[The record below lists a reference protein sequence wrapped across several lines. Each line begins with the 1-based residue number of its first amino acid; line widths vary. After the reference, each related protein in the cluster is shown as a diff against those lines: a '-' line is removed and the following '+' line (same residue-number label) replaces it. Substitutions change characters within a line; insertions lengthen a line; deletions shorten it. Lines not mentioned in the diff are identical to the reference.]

1 MFTPSSHDVRRFFC
15 EALRK
20 RRAGEILTPMDAIAA
35 DWIEQHPEY
44 HDELGNAEE
53 AVARDYAVEGGK
65 PNPFLHLSMHLS
77 ITEQVAANATK
88 TRQRQQQGRGRG
100 RGQQG
105 RRRCGRQFQAGVGA
119 ARSDAQGVMP
129 ASSAEA
135 TM

>member
-35 DWIEQHPEY
+35 DWIDQHPEY
-44 HDELGNAEE
+44 HAELEDAEE

-77 ITEQVAANATK
+77 ITEQLSSTSRAASAPPSRRWPRASASTMPTTRSWNAW
-88 TRQRQQQGRGRG
+88 
-100 RGQQG
+100 
-105 RRRCGRQFQAGVGA
+105 
-119 ARSDAQGVMP
+119 AR
-129 ASSAEA
+129 
-135 TM
+135 